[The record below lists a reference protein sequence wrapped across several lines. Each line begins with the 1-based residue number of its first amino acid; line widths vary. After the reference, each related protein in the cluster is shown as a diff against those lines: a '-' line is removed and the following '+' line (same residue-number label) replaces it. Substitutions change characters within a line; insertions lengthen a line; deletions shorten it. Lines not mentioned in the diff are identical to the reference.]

1 MSASRLLLNYT
12 HQTQLNQKKVIINNK
27 YHLCTPHN
35 EKSEKINKT
44 KYYSTSNNTY
54 ILHKYKYIHIIL
66 SNAHHKAHI
75 ILYLSL
81 TSFTSTVISLFS
93 LNLGNIRLTRPQS
106 LCRVRIC
113 PFSTSS
119 S

>member
-27 YHLCTPHN
+27 YHLCTAHN

-54 ILHKYKYIHIIL
+54 ILHKYKYIPIIL
-66 SNAHHKAHI
+66 SN
-75 ILYLSL
+75 
-81 TSFTSTVISLFS
+81 
-93 LNLGNIRLTRPQS
+93 GCPPQS
-106 LCRVRIC
+106 THYSL
-113 PFSTSS
+113 PFLDIFYKYCHLPLLP
-119 S
+119 